1 MPQSFMDD
9 ALAEARAAQAA
20 DEVPVGCVIV
30 RDGAV
35 IARAGNRTLRDRDP
49 TAHAEMLAIR
59 QAAAALGSERLTDC
73 DLYVTLEPCAMC
85 AAAISF
91 ARIRRLYYGAADPK
105 GGAVENGVRFFAS
118 PTCHHRPE
126 VYGGIGES
134 EAAALLQGFL
144 QSKALS
150 FSFTSALIGSAAR
163 RIALA
168 WKKSSMRKMPMFGR
182 STRSGAPC
190 LSFSRNDRVAHHG
203 DRRRTGC
210 SHGSGTPCA
219 SARRPRRRPRR

>member
-20 DEVPVGCVIV
+20 DEVPVGCAIV

-59 QAAAALGSERLTDC
+59 AAAGALGTERLTDC

-105 GGAVENGVRFFAS
+105 GGAVENGVRFFSAG
-118 PTCHHRPE
+118 TCHHRPE
-126 VYGGIGES
+126 VYDGLGAS
-134 EAAALLQGFL
+134 EAAALLKDFF
-144 QSKALS
+144 K
-150 FSFTSALIGSAAR
+150 AR
-163 RIALA
+163 R
-168 WKKSSMRKMPMFGR
+168 
-182 STRSGAPC
+182 
-190 LSFSRNDRVAHHG
+190 
-203 DRRRTGC
+203 
-210 SHGSGTPCA
+210 
-219 SARRPRRRPRR
+219 